1 MGSSRR
7 WQKAV
12 RCSSQ
17 RRAVR
22 CWRCRPATGLPGGAC
37 RTRASHRRRPVA
49 PRDRTLQACK
59 QRRIQANTTP
69 PARPPLP
76 HNSVSHVRANI
87 RSPTML
93 AAHTDQ
99 ENLVAS
105 HQQAAAAKPLNA
117 GTRAFGA
124 KTPAHKAPKT
134 PFKIPLN
141 DENGATRAGK
151 TAGKGAENQLLPTG
165 KKGGKADSNAF
176 VTPAG
181 GSRDSPRD
189 DCEAQADMRVQVPVC
204 APHWA

>member
-1 MGSSRR
+1 MAEGSALFVAAAGGEVLEMQTSHGAARG
-7 WQKAV
+7 APAA
-12 RCSSQ
+12 
-17 RRAVR
+17 RAHR
-22 CWRCRPATGLPGGAC
+22 IAAAPLRPATARSRHVNRGDYKP
-37 RTRASHRRRPVA
+37 TPRR
-49 PRDRTLQACK
+49 
-59 QRRIQANTTP
+59 P
-69 PARPPLP
+69 PARRSHTTPSPP
-76 HNSVSHVRANI
+76 VRANI

-151 TAGKGAENQLLPTG
+151 TAGKGVENQLLPTG
-165 KKGGKADSNAF
+165 KKGGKADGNAF

-189 DCEAQADMRVQVPVC
+189 DCEAQADMRV
-204 APHWA
+204 